1 MLEAPALCPAGEG
14 GSGVATGAMR
24 KIRHRVQREK
34 AAPVSRL
41 AEGSSGI
48 TFSGR
53 RLRRRVGRR
62 GHHVAAGGRRG
73 PGGGRERRGDAL
85 APRRRKLQH
94 RDRQAE
100 KASASYLRK
109 EAPASRPA
117 GGEALVSRPARRR
130 SCVVTDRRRGP
141 GIGTGVATGGRRGP
155 RRSRRHVT
163 DATTHRRRRP
173 RRHDLRKEAPAS
185 RPAGGGESSIVPS
198 WRRSPGVVTSTRIK
212 DVAVPTSKRAENNC
226 AHACHAETR

>member
-1 MLEAPALCPAGEG
+1 MLEAPVLCLAAEG

-24 KIRHRVQREK
+24 KIRRRVQREK

-53 RLRRRVGRR
+53 RLRRRVRREERSSRRGRR
-62 GHHVAAGGRRG
+62 EER
-73 PGGGRERRGDAL
+73 PWGRERRGDAL

-141 GIGTGVATGGRRGP
+141 GIGTGARML
-155 RRSRRHVT
+155 
-163 DATTHRRRRP
+163 RRRDRREKRP
-173 RRHDLRKEAPAS
+173 PAFSAS
-185 RPAGGGESSIVPS
+185 RHRHHDP
-198 WRRSPGVVTSTRIK
+198 
-212 DVAVPTSKRAENNC
+212 
-226 AHACHAETR
+226 